1 MMTETP
7 KYFFNS
13 RTFTLILTAWL
24 VIGSIAFIGACLIY
38 KPWTPLLG
46 VGNSPQ
52 RYPLEALWSFAVSLP
67 LALLCVNY
75 YLKHNEWLA
84 PRGAYQPGRIY
95 KVWTTER
102 YVGIA
107 ISCAF
112 FVMMGV
118 ASPGASI
125 DFPWAGVTFAS
136 VYFGVIEGFIGV
148 GILGFILRG
157 LVWGLS
163 PRTLWLLWNDV
174 ALCSMI
180 AVFYRAVLER
190 NEQTKGG
197 IWKNE
202 GFIFAT
208 YTVFHYLA
216 YWFAWDSGH
225 LLAMYP
231 VPEIY
236 ARLAYLLSWWTLSGI
251 SSAAV
256 AFLVTRQLIKV
267 VERRQRQSI
276 ERGTST

>member
-1 MMTETP
+1 MTEENQ
-7 KYFFNS
+7 YFFKS
-13 RTFTLILTAWL
+13 RTFTLLVAGWL
-24 VIGSIAFIGACLIY
+24 VLGAVAFIGACIIY

-46 VGNSPQ
+46 VGGSPL
-52 RYPLEALWSFAVSLP
+52 RYPLQALWGLGVSLP
-67 LALLCVNY
+67 ISLLCVNY

-84 PRGAYQPGRIY
+84 PRGAYQPGRTY

-112 FVMMGV
+112 FVMCGV

-136 VYFGVIEGFIGV
+136 VYFGVIEGFLGV
-148 GILGFILRG
+148 GVLGFILRG

-163 PRTLWLLWNDV
+163 PRTLYVLWNDV
-174 ALCSMI
+174 ALCSLI
-180 AVFYRAVLER
+180 AVFYRAVLEKY
-190 NEQTKGG
+190 EKEKGG

-202 GFIFAT
+202 VFLFAV

-216 YWFAWDSGH
+216 YWFCWDTGMLISG
-225 LLAMYP
+225 YP
-231 VPEIY
+231 IPELY
-236 ARLAYLLSWWTLSGI
+236 ARLAYLIGWWTFTGI
-251 SSAAV
+251 SSAAA

-267 VERRQRQSI
+267 VERRQRQS
-276 ERGTST
+276 EQ